1 MTANQLIQV
10 YLEVLRETYL
20 DPTTGEPKPGEEVQV
35 ALYRLRIQELKE
47 DSDYE
52 REG

>member
-1 MTANQLIQV
+1 MTANQLINV
-10 YLEVLRETYL
+10 YLEAIAELC
-20 DPTTGEPKPGEEVQV
+20 DPATGEPKSGEEVQV

-52 REG
+52 REE